1 MAMKKIPHLLLS
13 ILAVLFL
20 IQCETPESPDFTL
33 SSKIDAPLIAESNFQ
48 FFGGEN
54 ALIDTSN
61 EDLNDLLT
69 IDGDNFITISQEV
82 TFDFGEIENAIPM
95 IEVTPT
101 AISSEVG
108 EIELSS
114 FSSQNGS
121 GNVGQAGFQDL
132 TGQPTSLQSGDFIPG
147 AQSPF
152 PVNIELSTD
161 YFVSAQIKSGS
172 IVFSFRNELGFDLDQ
187 LSLELFSDTESLGTV
202 LVDNFIHSSTRTE
215 SLVLID
221 SDPSGTG
228 IDLRDVNVNVEISWS
243 DQQMQDDPGD
253 LIVQNVEG
261 ENLIASQVDAIIP
274 AQEFYTSGSTSFS
287 ENEFLFSEQEHY
299 AEINSGELLVDEII
313 NSIDVDIEQLQISFP
328 TLRRPPYAASDSLV
342 IQFSGVDRIQRNTT
356 TPASR
361 SVPLDDIR
369 IYADNNT
376 INYNIFAITEDT
388 QQSGGSDYRTINASD
403 EIKAQV
409 GLRDLVVREVFGIV
423 QNRQVLLNVD
433 VASDGA
439 TAEIMNDIE
448 AEVIALDGIDEI
460 SRRVDGIEFTQAS
473 LDVFYQSNV
482 NISSSIIAAFLG
494 IDANGN
500 EFFLSGVPG
509 TATEVVESDQTE
521 KLIMNG
527 SPIPKEN
534 MIKFNIQGSQSPD
547 DIFSQSFN
555 STNSNITEFFNR
567 LPVSIRFVGL
577 ADINKN
583 SETGRITNPVQFTP
597 SISVNI
603 PLALRAEGASFTDTT
618 SADLSDLP
626 GPDDDS
632 VLEEGSIK
640 IRYINNIPLGVN
652 LNLEMLDEFG
662 TSLTALPLSG
672 GLPIEFRAAEAGGDG
687 FTSASTEDYT
697 IISLNRE
704 QLDVL
709 NQTRDVRLTAGLS
722 SSNGEEVKVRNTD
735 DVSISV
741 SGKFVIRN
749 KID

>member
-1 MAMKKIPHLLLS
+1 MKKTLHLLFSL
-13 ILAVLFL
+13 LAVLFL
-20 IQCETPESPDFTL
+20 VQCETPESPDFTL
-33 SSKIDAPLIAESNFQ
+33 SSKIDAPVIAESNFQ

-54 ALIDTSN
+54 ALIDTSS
-61 EDLNDLLT
+61 EDLNDLLM
-69 IDGDNFITISQEV
+69 IDGDNFITISQEQ
-82 TFDFGEIENAIPM
+82 TFNFGEIENAIPM
-95 IEVTPT
+95 IEVAPT
-101 AISSEVG
+101 AISTEVG

-114 FSSQNGS
+114 FSSQTND

-132 TGQPTSLQSGDFIPG
+132 TGQPAFYQSGDFIPG
-147 AQSPF
+147 AQSPT
-152 PVNIELSTD
+152 PINIELSTD
-161 YFVSAQIKSGS
+161 YFVSAQIESGS

-187 LSLELFSDTESLGTV
+187 LSLELFSGTESLGTI
-202 LVDNFIHSSTRTE
+202 LVTDFLHNSSRTE
-215 SLVLID
+215 YLDLID
-221 SDPSGTG
+221 SDPGAGSV
-228 IDLRDVNVNVEISWS
+228 DLRDINTDIEISWS
-243 DQQMQDDPGD
+243 NQQLQDDPGD
-253 LIVQNVEG
+253 LIIQNVEG
-261 ENLIASQVDAIIP
+261 DNLIASQVEAIIP
-274 AQEFYTSGSTSFS
+274 PQEIYTSGSTSFS

-299 AEINSGELLVDEII
+299 AEVTSGELVVDEII
-313 NSIDVDIEQLQISFP
+313 NSIDVDIDQLQISFP
-328 TLRRPPYAASDSLV
+328 TLRLPPYAAEDSLV
-342 IQFSGVDRIQRNTT
+342 IQFTGSDRIQRNTN

-376 INYNIFAITEDT
+376 INYNIFAVTEDT
-388 QQSGGSDYRTINASD
+388 QQSGGSDSRTINASD
-403 EIKAQV
+403 RLNAQV

-423 QNRQVLLNVD
+423 QNRQVLLNID

-439 TAEIMNDIE
+439 TAEIMNDLE
-448 AEVIALDGIDEI
+448 AELIELDGIDEI
-460 SRRVDGIEFTQAS
+460 SRRVSGIEFTQAS
-473 LDVFYQSNV
+473 LDVFYQTNV
-482 NISSSIIAAFLG
+482 NISSSVIAAFLG
-494 IDANGN
+494 TDANGN

-509 TATEVVESDQTE
+509 TPTEVLESDQTE

-534 MIKFNIQGSQSPD
+534 MIKFNIQGSPSPD
-547 DIFSQSFN
+547 EIFSQSFN

-583 SETGRITNPVQFTP
+583 GETGRISNPVQFKPT
-597 SISVNI
+597 ITVNI
-603 PLALRAEGASFTDTT
+603 PLALRADNASFTDTT

-652 LNLEMLDEFG
+652 LQLEMFDELG
-662 TSLTALPLSG
+662 SILTALPLSG
-672 GLPIEFRAAEAGGDG
+672 GLPIEFRAAETGSDG
-687 FTSASTEDYT
+687 FTSVSTEDYT

-704 QLDVL
+704 QLDL
-709 NQTRDVRLTAGLS
+709 INQTRDVRLTAGLN
-722 SSNGEEVKVRNTD
+722 SSNGEEVRVRNTD

-741 SGKFVIRN
+741 SGNFVIRN

>member
-1 MAMKKIPHLLLS
+1 
-13 ILAVLFL
+13 
-20 IQCETPESPDFTL
+20 
-33 SSKIDAPLIAESNFQ
+33 
-48 FFGGEN
+48 
-54 ALIDTSN
+54 
-61 EDLNDLLT
+61 
-69 IDGDNFITISQEV
+69 
-82 TFDFGEIENAIPM
+82 
-95 IEVTPT
+95 
-101 AISSEVG
+101 
-108 EIELSS
+108 
-114 FSSQNGS
+114 
-121 GNVGQAGFQDL
+121 
-132 TGQPTSLQSGDFIPG
+132 
-147 AQSPF
+147 
-152 PVNIELSTD
+152 
-161 YFVSAQIKSGS
+161 
-172 IVFSFRNELGFDLDQ
+172 
-187 LSLELFSDTESLGTV
+187 
-202 LVDNFIHSSTRTE
+202 
-215 SLVLID
+215 
-221 SDPSGTG
+221 
-228 IDLRDVNVNVEISWS
+228 
-243 DQQMQDDPGD
+243 
-253 LIVQNVEG
+253 
-261 ENLIASQVDAIIP
+261 
-274 AQEFYTSGSTSFS
+274 
-287 ENEFLFSEQEHY
+287 
-299 AEINSGELLVDEII
+299 
-313 NSIDVDIEQLQISFP
+313 
-328 TLRRPPYAASDSLV
+328 
-342 IQFSGVDRIQRNTT
+342 
-356 TPASR
+356 
-361 SVPLDDIR
+361 
-369 IYADNNT
+369 
-376 INYNIFAITEDT
+376 
-388 QQSGGSDYRTINASD
+388 
-403 EIKAQV
+403 
-409 GLRDLVVREVFGIV
+409 
-423 QNRQVLLNVD
+423 
-433 VASDGA
+433 
-439 TAEIMNDIE
+439 MNDIE
-448 AEVIALDGIDEI
+448 AEIIALDGIDEI

-687 FTSASTEDYT
+687 FTSTSTEDYT